1 MPRCP
6 MSIVVGTVLLA
17 LDNIVIKPSDK
28 TMFIFSRLRRL
39 LKPQYI
45 GSCSLPYYT
54 PYTWGYSRLT
64 RHNGYTHCII
74 TSTQASRSST
84 QACCHME
91 LSIKDSTFT
100 AYSSLTKVPKTPASA
115 ALFQTLPKGKKCQ
128 QPQKLDS
135 ANLSLTLTAQQTS
148 TV

>member
-100 AYSSLTKVPKTPASA
+100 AYSPKPLHRLHSSKLFPRGKNVSSHKSLIRRT
-115 ALFQTLPKGKKCQ
+115 C
-128 QPQKLDS
+128 
-135 ANLSLTLTAQQTS
+135 LSH
-148 TV
+148 